1 MWTLAPVRQPLPW
14 PAARRRGPAAPARPA
29 EGPVKQAATPPA
41 PGQVEVTVV
50 PGVARYHRS
59 GCILIRFLGTDDLE
73 VMPRQQAQDAGFA
86 ACRACQPDELDT
98 G

>member
-1 MWTLAPVRQPLPW
+1 VDAGAGAAAAPVASGQ
-14 PAARRRGPAAPARPA
+14 AARPA
-29 EGPVKQAATPPA
+29 GASPAPEGPVKQAATPLP

-50 PGVARYHRS
+50 PGVARYHRN
-59 GCILIRFLGTDDLE
+59 GCILIRFLGTGDLE
-73 VMPRQQAQDAGFA
+73 VMPRQQAQDAGLA